1 MDVVVRVYDS
11 TEESH
16 IDLNNI
22 SVSITLCVRVFVTK
36 VIEISE
42 CEIISENWWDAILYK
57 LFYIYLFHTKKTD

>member
-36 VIEISE
+36 VIEIS
-42 CEIISENWWDAILYK
+42 NVK
-57 LFYIYLFHTKKTD
+57 